1 MKQKGIVFL
10 FIGLGALTLF
20 VLVGLFVF
28 YPKENSPKSPPANQL
43 TNAAGTPVPQTFDPV
58 EWSRTGQG
66 PVTAPAGGTASV
78 ATPQTSPSA
87 DGFVVTMNPPANT
100 APATGTTTAPV
111 TAPSTSSQVTF
122 PSPATVSSAPET
134 RVDRVKEVKA
144 PEVKRPVYHHE
155 AAPHHE
161 AAVRHYPAAPV
172 LRTQFWI
179 QVGAYTN
186 RYQAERMSQAL
197 KGQGLKGTLVT
208 AFSKG
213 RTIIRVRVGPY
224 AEKQEAEKFLA
235 WVKPV
240 KGMEASFITVVHAR

>member
-20 VLVGLFVF
+20 VLIGLFVF
-28 YPKENSPKSPPANQL
+28 YPKENSPKASPANQL

-66 PVTAPAGGTASV
+66 TVTAPAGSTTTTV
-78 ATPQTSPSA
+78 TPQASPT
-87 DGFVVTMNPPANT
+87 DGFVVTMNPPASQ
-100 APATGTTTAPV
+100 APV
-111 TAPSTSSQVTF
+111 TTSVREPSPTAQITF
-122 PSPATVSSAPET
+122 PSPASSAPQP
-134 RVDRVKEVKA
+134 KEPQVRDVKA
-144 PEVKRPVYHHE
+144 PKVNHTVYHHE
-155 AAPHHE
+155 VATHHESAPHH
-161 AAVRHYPAAPV
+161 YQAAPV

-186 RYQAERMSQAL
+186 RYQAERMSRAL
-197 KGQGLKGTLVT
+197 KAQGLKGTLVT
-208 AFSKG
+208 ASLKG